1 MSRSTSSV
9 LCRSLCLISLHK
21 DCIVTTK
28 YIASGQASRVR
39 GRITPNFGCP
49 ISASSDQFPSF
60 CGVMLRPCYN
70 FVVYLRGRIR
80 FEGFG
85 LPSREAQ
92 MAATG
97 VHGSEQLTSRM
108 SQAQMEPF
116 SSPATTLASPCP
128 KQARHRYE
136 VWAWPEKS
144 LSNLPVMASMRR
156 MCPSRV
162 ITR

>member
-1 MSRSTSSV
+1 MSFVV
-9 LCRSLCLISLHK
+9 LYVNLPEG
-21 DCIVTTK
+21 CIVTK
-28 YIASGQASRVR
+28 IYIASGQVSRVR
-39 GRITPNFGCP
+39 DRITPNFGCS
-49 ISASSDQFPSF
+49 ISASSDQFPGL

-70 FVVYLRGRIR
+70 FVVYLWGRIR

-85 LPSREAQ
+85 LHHEKVQ
-92 MAATG
+92 MDATG
-97 VHGSEQLTSRM
+97 VHGGEQPTSRM
-108 SQAQMEPF
+108 SQAQMAPF
-116 SSPATTLASPCP
+116 SSPATTPASPCP